1 MRHQASRV
9 EVIIHNIVGNGV
21 AQMGREGCT
30 EGSNDM
36 IQFDKS
42 GRASGV
48 DRALWTLKSFI
59 DIVQTCDSRVTGKMF
74 GPEAQIKCLDLR

>member
-1 MRHQASRV
+1 
-9 EVIIHNIVGNGV
+9 
-21 AQMGREGCT
+21 
-30 EGSNDM
+30 M
-36 IQFDKS
+36 IQFYES

-48 DRALWTLKSFI
+48 DRDLWTLKSFI